1 MKTVPSKLEIIAVT
15 LGLQPCDYQAVV
27 KYLGN
32 ILKHAKKEEVQLN
45 AISSTIVCN
54 LILSLTCI
62 KITLSNLS
70 IYKRNGQDLIQDIAE
85 YLNIIE
91 VRSSGCC
98 LSQVNGKWVMESES
112 YGAISC
118 FQMLIRN
125 GATDQ
130 MVEECYTI
138 WREKGM
144 SVGDKRYWPSLDLV
158 NFLIEQNLTLA
169 LPLSHS
175 KPTQLTRVFN
185 FLNALIEKPELS
197 CLPRH
202 KLQDYINEEVRK
214 FSSIK
219 KVSNK
224 PKPWIDSSISNMDID
239 YANSIPAVKRTSP
252 YFYLKLSKERAKIG
266 SADNSNRFGPKDI
279 GIVVCLES
287 RASDN
292 FAYDVETMVRE
303 HLKRY
308 DLHPD
313 PGKIDHYSIPLKSLV
328 NLAIGFIFSNP
339 KISQHIRSIT
349 ATYEH

>member
-15 LGLQPCDYQAVV
+15 LGLQPCDNQGLV

-32 ILKHAKKEEVQLN
+32 ILKHAKKEEVQFN
-45 AISSTIVCN
+45 AISSTIVCR
-54 LILSLTCI
+54 LILSLTGI
-62 KITLSNLS
+62 KITLGNLS
-70 IYKRNGQDLIQDIAE
+70 LYKRNGQDLIRNIAE

-91 VRSSGCC
+91 VRTTGVF
-98 LSQVNGKWVMESES
+98 LIQVNGEWVMKPEKG
-112 YGAISC
+112 GAISC

-197 CLPRH
+197 YLPRH
-202 KLQDYINEEVRK
+202 KLQGYINEEVRK

-224 PKPWIDSSISNMDID
+224 PKPWIDSSMTNVEID
-239 YANSIPAVKRTSP
+239 YAKSIPALKRTSP
-252 YFYLKLSKERAKIG
+252 YFYMKLSKERAKIG
-266 SADNSNRFGPKDI
+266 SADNSNRFGPKDV
-279 GIVVCLES
+279 GIVVCLET
-287 RASDN
+287 RACDN
-292 FAYDVETMVRE
+292 FAYDVETKVRE
-303 HLKRY
+303 YLKCF

-313 PGKIDHYSIPLKSLV
+313 RGKIDHYSIPLKSLA
-328 NLAIGFIFSNP
+328 NLALGFIFSNP